1 MKKKVFKN
9 KIEKQCENY
18 ENVKKRRQE
27 HQILMMK
34 IDKYQLKDYQIL
46 YLEKWTKMTCG
57 EILFD
62 SEKDNY
68 KTGIDTGSVFIA
80 VDSGNIY
87 MYYEEFDAD
96 GKPMQ
101 GRWYPW

>member
-1 MKKKVFKN
+1 MAKVVGTGKSG
-9 KIEKQCENY
+9 Q
-18 ENVKKRRQE
+18 V
-27 HQILMMK
+27 
-34 IDKYQLKDYQIL
+34 
-46 YLEKWTKMTCG
+46 
-57 EILFD
+57 EIYGLD
-62 SEKDNY
+62 SEKDSY